1 MASAQV
7 LKKQEHLEA
16 GKKKLEEFRRK
27 RAAKKASST
36 NVINEKQ
43 PPETE
48 NVRAT
53 ESNGVGTSDTISEG
67 RPETSNDVPKIA
79 DKEYDIPRQNDFIS
93 SSDKNATSSLLDR
106 NNVHSYSDNEEY
118 RDHAAS
124 VHLEQ
129 YQSPQDKFQSRKD
142 EYGTSVEIAS
152 GLGKYNILANKVSS
166 AEENH
171 ASSYLTSDGLDKHPS
186 NDIHRP
192 EKDVPLVNSST
203 SSIYNANFK
212 PKNFVSSLGNSR
224 DEDFKL
230 TTPSFIEPQHSSS
243 NISGPTIGLKEN
255 FSVFSG
261 MEGKKFGSAFNHSE
275 STNNSSLWTSDNKF
289 ADYNSEA
296 LSSSNCGPPS
306 PPTSGR
312 RTRPSFL
319 DSIQI
324 SKGPSSSLPL
334 FGTEKDDV
342 SSSKVYP
349 VDGLGSSVPHRF
361 TNTPVS
367 SGDGAGLFNIT
378 EQKHDFFSQK
388 QNEDFAALEQHIE
401 DLTQERFSLQRA
413 LESSRALAESLA
425 SENSALTDSFNQQG
439 TVVNQLKFDLER
451 LQEEIKAQLIFLNQ
465 EVELDAVKMEYSNVL
480 LECNAADERAK
491 LLASEVIAL
500 EEKALRLRSN
510 ELKLERELENSQAE
524 IYSYRKRMSS
534 LEKDRQDLQ
543 STIDALQEDT
553 NTTTESAVSA
563 SGTVW
568 IGDEDPRSQFSPENV
583 YLNLESLPVAFPS
596 DQIRMIQNINTLIV
610 ELSIE
615 KDQLVQ
621 ALSAE
626 SSQSSKLLELN
637 KELTRKLEAQ
647 TQRLELLMAQSMAND
662 NNQPRHQN
670 IQTVPVSITYADEGD
685 EVMFLL
691 SLRVSRVLPLLQQR
705 TTYTTAMAAGILHH
719 NPFSLSIVSQSSTEG
734 TTSNSPKLRGD
745 WRQKSRP
752 IPPGG
757 TYPAKD
763 HCSRCGLCDT
773 YYIAHVKNACA
784 FLGDGMSRIEVT
796 SVFALVVLEPMVH
809 GRGRKIDSLDET
821 YMGVYEDLLYARKTQ
836 PVEGAQWTGIVTTIA
851 MEMLRTG
858 MVEAVV
864 CVQSDPEDRF
874 TPRPVLA
881 RTPEEVLAAKGVK
894 PTLSPNL
901 DTLALVEAAGVK
913 RLLFCG
919 VGCQVQA
926 LRSVEH
932 HLNLEKLYVL
942 GTNCVDNGTR
952 EGLDKFL
959 KAASTEPETVLHYEF
974 MQDYKVH
981 LKHLDGHIEEVPYFS
996 LPANELTDVIAPSC
1010 YSCFDYT
1017 NGLADL
1023 VVGYM
1028 GVPKYAKVSMTQHPQ
1043 YVTVRNERGK
1053 EMLNLVK
1060 DLLEITPTISSGN
1073 RHPFV
1078 TETVKA
1084 DDNAKLGKGP
1094 SQPAP
1099 KLVGDL
1105 IAFILNLVGPK
1116 GLEFARYSLDYHTIR
1131 NYLHVNRT
1139 WGKERAEKHMP
1150 SYAKKLVSMYN
1161 QNGEIDEML
1170 SNK

>member
-1 MASAQV
+1 MA
-7 LKKQEHLEA
+7 
-16 GKKKLEEFRRK
+16 
-27 RAAKKASST
+27 
-36 NVINEKQ
+36 
-43 PPETE
+43 
-48 NVRAT
+48 
-53 ESNGVGTSDTISEG
+53 
-67 RPETSNDVPKIA
+67 
-79 DKEYDIPRQNDFIS
+79 
-93 SSDKNATSSLLDR
+93 
-106 NNVHSYSDNEEY
+106 
-118 RDHAAS
+118 
-124 VHLEQ
+124 
-129 YQSPQDKFQSRKD
+129 
-142 EYGTSVEIAS
+142 
-152 GLGKYNILANKVSS
+152 
-166 AEENH
+166 
-171 ASSYLTSDGLDKHPS
+171 
-186 NDIHRP
+186 
-192 EKDVPLVNSST
+192 
-203 SSIYNANFK
+203 
-212 PKNFVSSLGNSR
+212 
-224 DEDFKL
+224 
-230 TTPSFIEPQHSSS
+230 
-243 NISGPTIGLKEN
+243 
-255 FSVFSG
+255 
-261 MEGKKFGSAFNHSE
+261 
-275 STNNSSLWTSDNKF
+275 
-289 ADYNSEA
+289 
-296 LSSSNCGPPS
+296 
-306 PPTSGR
+306 
-312 RTRPSFL
+312 
-319 DSIQI
+319 
-324 SKGPSSSLPL
+324 
-334 FGTEKDDV
+334 
-342 SSSKVYP
+342 
-349 VDGLGSSVPHRF
+349 
-361 TNTPVS
+361 
-367 SGDGAGLFNIT
+367 
-378 EQKHDFFSQK
+378 
-388 QNEDFAALEQHIE
+388 
-401 DLTQERFSLQRA
+401 
-413 LESSRALAESLA
+413 
-425 SENSALTDSFNQQG
+425 
-439 TVVNQLKFDLER
+439 
-451 LQEEIKAQLIFLNQ
+451 
-465 EVELDAVKMEYSNVL
+465 
-480 LECNAADERAK
+480 
-491 LLASEVIAL
+491 
-500 EEKALRLRSN
+500 
-510 ELKLERELENSQAE
+510 
-524 IYSYRKRMSS
+524 
-534 LEKDRQDLQ
+534 
-543 STIDALQEDT
+543 
-553 NTTTESAVSA
+553 
-563 SGTVW
+563 
-568 IGDEDPRSQFSPENV
+568 
-583 YLNLESLPVAFPS
+583 
-596 DQIRMIQNINTLIV
+596 
-610 ELSIE
+610 
-615 KDQLVQ
+615 
-621 ALSAE
+621 
-626 SSQSSKLLELN
+626 
-637 KELTRKLEAQ
+637 
-647 TQRLELLMAQSMAND
+647 
-662 NNQPRHQN
+662 
-670 IQTVPVSITYADEGD
+670 
-685 EVMFLL
+685 
-691 SLRVSRVLPLLQQR
+691 
-705 TTYTTAMAAGILHH
+705 AAGILHH

-752 IPPGG
+752 ITPGG

-784 FLGDGMSRIEVT
+784 FLGDGMSRIEV
-796 SVFALVVLEPMVH
+796 LEPKVH

-981 LKHLDGHIEEVPYFS
+981 LKHLDGRIEEVPYFS

-1028 GVPKYAKVSMTQHPQ
+1028 GVPKYARVSMTQHPQ

-1073 RHPFV
+1073 RRPFV

-1131 NYLHVNRT
+1131 NYLHVNRA

-1161 QNGEIDEML
+1161 QNGEIDQML
-1170 SNK
+1170 LNK